1 MKRYFDVHDR
11 RMTAELTLI
20 DGSRACCAS
29 AKEFEHYFGSKDVRE
44 IDFLEYE
51 RLSTK
56 CQLTHHL
63 QKWGLEGA

>member
-20 DGSRACCAS
+20 DGSRACRAS
-29 AKEFEHYFGSKDVRE
+29 AKEFECYFGSKDVRE
-44 IDFLEYE
+44 IDFSEYE

-56 CQLTHHL
+56 Y
-63 QKWGLEGA
+63 E